1 MLESLF
7 GLRKKSKGG
16 AESPAAGSTD
26 VQAEKNEDSNKPGN
40 AEKDTM
46 QKPIEASPVSTV
58 IKDTVKLL
66 ETGKTSEGEDAR
78 VSNTKEEGGVTGD
91 DGKDAN
97 VEIEERP
104 VAMEVGD
111 GDVNAITVSN
121 EEEPKQAVETQNVT
135 EDSVPVGNAELEK
148 DVKNGEELRMENP
161 KEAVKTDLTEPVCSG
176 DESSKTAPK
185 KKKSSGLFG
194 GIFTRKK
201 SKKSARTL
209 EREAG
214 DTVEVLQHGDS
225 LVQVSGEVC
234 GTEQG
239 TGTEDAAIKGDEDLT
254 GQQNVETEDVLA
266 HHPAEDQNTD
276 SKNDEMLDKA
286 KADAIVAGETP
297 AVELTEMETA
307 EVENIVSEEVQKP
320 SEKTLQSEE
329 TVQCSEKPAEEP
341 TQGSVATDLNTKA
354 QQAEDQIT
362 QPEIV
367 VNSETATE
375 EGTTNDDRPT
385 TEDLRKDADASK
397 QTGTCCK
404 DFKINFLNSN
414 VSWSRMFSP

>member
-26 VQAEKNEDSNKPGN
+26 VQTEKNEDSNKPGN

-46 QKPIEASPVSTV
+46 KKPIEASPVPTV

-66 ETGKTSEGEDAR
+66 ETGKTSEGEDAS
-78 VSNTKEEGGVTGD
+78 VSNNKEEGGVTED
-91 DGKDAN
+91 DCKDAN
-97 VEIEERP
+97 IETEGKP
-104 VAMEVGD
+104 VAIEVGD

-135 EDSVPVGNAELEK
+135 EDSVPVENAELER

-194 GIFTRKK
+194 GIFTRRK

-214 DTVEVLQHGDS
+214 DTVEALQHADS

-234 GTEQG
+234 GTEQDTG
-239 TGTEDAAIKGDEDLT
+239 TGDAPIKGDEDLT

-276 SKNDEMLDKA
+276 SKNDEVVDKA
-286 KADAIVAGETP
+286 KVDAVVAGETP
-297 AVELTEMETA
+297 EVKVTEMETA

-320 SEKTLQSEE
+320 SEKTLLSEE

-341 TQGSVATDLNTKA
+341 TQVSVATDLNTKA

-404 DFKINFLNSN
+404 DFRINFLNSN

>member
-26 VQAEKNEDSNKPGN
+26 VQTEKNEDSNKPGN

-46 QKPIEASPVSTV
+46 KKPIEASPVPTV
-58 IKDTVKLL
+58 IKETVKLL
-66 ETGKTSEGEDAR
+66 ETGKTSEGEDAS
-78 VSNTKEEGGVTGD
+78 VSNNKEEGGVTED
-91 DGKDAN
+91 DCKDAN
-97 VEIEERP
+97 IETEGKP
-104 VAMEVGD
+104 VAIEVGD
-111 GDVNAITVSN
+111 GDVNTITVSN

-161 KEAVKTDLTEPVCSG
+161 EEAVKTDLTEPVCSG

-194 GIFTRKK
+194 GIFTRRK

-214 DTVEVLQHGDS
+214 DTVEALQHADS

-234 GTEQG
+234 GTEQA

-254 GQQNVETEDVLA
+254 GQQKVETVDVLA
-266 HHPAEDQNTD
+266 HHSADDQNMD
-276 SKNDEMLDKA
+276 SKNDEIVEKTKVEA
-286 KADAIVAGETP
+286 VVAGETP
-297 AVELTEMETA
+297 EVKVTEMETA
-307 EVENIVSEEVQKP
+307 EVENIVSEEIQKP

-329 TVQCSEKPAEEP
+329 TVQCAEKPAEEP
-341 TQGSVATDLNTKA
+341 TEGSVATDLNTKA

-367 VNSETATE
+367 LNSETATE
-375 EGTTNDDRPT
+375 EGTTNDRPT

-397 QTGTCCK
+397 KTGTCCK